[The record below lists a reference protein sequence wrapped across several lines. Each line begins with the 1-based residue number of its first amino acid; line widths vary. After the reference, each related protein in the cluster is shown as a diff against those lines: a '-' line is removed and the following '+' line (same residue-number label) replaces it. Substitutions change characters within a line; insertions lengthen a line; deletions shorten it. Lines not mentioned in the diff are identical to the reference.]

1 MTDTLVST
9 ERMVRV
15 SGQLGLQTAR
25 NHTRGRQEEKACML
39 LAPLK
44 ETGLSWLSGRLLVKV
59 GTSSL
64 LTVTSIPTNVLSI
77 FWASLGCTQ
86 TTDHRLDTSDSQKL
100 ASAPFGDQGNP

>member
-9 ERMVRV
+9 EGMVRV
-15 SGQLGLQTAR
+15 SGHLGLQTAR
-25 NHTRGRQEEKACML
+25 SHTRGRQEEKACMP

-44 ETGLSWLSGRLLVKV
+44 ETGLSWLSGHLLVKA

-64 LTVTSIPTNVLSI
+64 LTVTSIPTNVLSV

-86 TTDHRLDTSDSQKL
+86 TT
-100 ASAPFGDQGNP
+100 G